1 MKIIKSRLIGT
12 RCIKAKDPNIQLFQI
27 RMLLNQH
34 RDALV
39 ERILSDLAT
48 YIDYKF
54 KAQPNRSNLQL
65 ILEKLSEFKSKDVD
79 LEYYEPLLK
88 QLQRKDELL
97 FTNDCFF
104 MEIDE
109 QIRTNLNPQLN
120 FAAWSSK
127 INQPCEKAT
136 RLSPTIR
143 HLHK

>member
-12 RCIKAKDPNIQLFQI
+12 HCIKAKDPNIQLFQI
-27 RMLLNQH
+27 RLLLNQH

-39 ERILSDLAT
+39 ERIQSDLAT

-54 KAQPNRSNLQL
+54 KVQPSRSNLQV
-65 ILEKLSEFKSKDVD
+65 IFEKLSAFKTRDVD

-88 QLQRKDELL
+88 QLHRKDELQ

-109 QIRTNLNPQLN
+109 QIRMNLNRQLN
-120 FAAWSSK
+120 FAA
-127 INQPCEKAT
+127 
-136 RLSPTIR
+136 
-143 HLHK
+143 

>member
-12 RCIKAKDPNIQLFQI
+12 HGIKAKDPNIQLFQI

-48 YIDYKF
+48 YIEYKF
-54 KAQPNRSNLQL
+54 KTQPSRNNLQL
-65 ILEKLSEFKSKDVD
+65 IFEKLLAFKTKDVD

-88 QLQRKDELL
+88 QLHRKDELQ

-109 QIRTNLNPQLN
+109 QIRMNLNRQLN
-120 FAAWSSK
+120 FAA
-127 INQPCEKAT
+127 
-136 RLSPTIR
+136 
-143 HLHK
+143 